1 MANLFSFLFKL
12 YYKRASIAS
21 VYAFLGATPTW
32 RPTTSPFWK
41 TKTVGMLR
49 TPYFAAN
56 SWFASTSTLPTIALP
71 SYSSLICSMIGP
83 TILHGPHQAAQKSTN
98 TGLLLFNT
106 VSSNV
111 ASVISNAIIFIFYV
125 FNLILSYKFTQNNL

>member
-1 MANLFSFLFKL
+1 
-12 YYKRASIAS
+12 
-21 VYAFLGATPTW
+21 
-32 RPTTSPFWK
+32 
-41 TKTVGMLR
+41 MLR

-83 TILHGPHQAAQKSTN
+83 TILQGPHQAAQNSNFTD
-98 TGLLLFNT
+98 LLLFDT

-111 ASVISNAIIFIFYV
+111 ASVISNAIIVIVSV
-125 FNLILSYKFTQNNL
+125 FNLILSYKFTQINHFSSQLAIGFS